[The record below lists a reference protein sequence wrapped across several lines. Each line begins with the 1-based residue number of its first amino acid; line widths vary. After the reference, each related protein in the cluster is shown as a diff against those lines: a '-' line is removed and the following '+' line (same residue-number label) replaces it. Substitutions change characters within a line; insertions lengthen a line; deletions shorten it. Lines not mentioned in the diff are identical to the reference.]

1 MRLSDSEWTK
11 FKEAGGAEWLR
22 KVLGTK
28 PRRYYEVFKQP
39 KEHNGAN
46 TGIKSQ
52 EGRAGDA

>member
-39 KEHNGAN
+39 EKVND
-46 TGIKSQ
+46 
-52 EGRAGDA
+52 R